1 MRAKSAKWFECK
13 ARVAEMQDDGT
24 AKNVTKQYVVESL
37 SFTEAEEAM
46 TEEMSALYTD
56 FEITD
61 IKKAAYSEI
70 FFSDKVSDD
79 NWFKVKLQYIILD
92 DKTKKEKKT
101 SVMHLV
107 QAHTFSQ
114 AVEYVHQAMQGC
126 MQDYTI
132 HTIQETVIMDVFEH
146 KAKKND

>member
-1 MRAKSAKWFECK
+1 
-13 ARVAEMQDDGT
+13 MQDDGT

-132 HTIQETVIMDVFEH
+132 HTIKETVIMDVFEH